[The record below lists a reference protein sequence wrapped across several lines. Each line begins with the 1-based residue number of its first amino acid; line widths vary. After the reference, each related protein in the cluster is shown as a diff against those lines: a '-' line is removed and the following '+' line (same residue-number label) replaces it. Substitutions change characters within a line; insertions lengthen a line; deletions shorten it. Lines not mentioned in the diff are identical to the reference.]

1 MPKYK
6 FKNSN
11 IASQVPGASSLIAG
25 ELAINVQ
32 DGRAFQGNSSAVVTK
47 VIDTLGRQAANN
59 VSITGGAIAVT
70 SVGNTTPSTA
80 TGTAVVI
87 NGTTLSNVTSD
98 PNSTATNA
106 VMTNYAAQQN
116 ILNAGEKLKNV
127 YTYTGNGTYTK
138 SGSDVRRLH
147 VIVCGGGGGG
157 RAYAESGGAGG
168 YAEKVLDATSITT
181 VSVTVGGGGAGGVYF
196 GFSPGGGTTSF
207 GGFVS
212 ASGGGGANAHI
223 QHNGGLGGLG
233 SSGELNVWGGG
244 GGGHNNQDQ
253 YNGNGAPGHG
263 GVSFFGGGQPSGH
276 GGQQPSDVSAFGSGG
291 VATNPAH
298 NSQGGRN
305 GKGGICIVYEYK

>member
-6 FKNSN
+6 FKSSN
-11 IASQVPGASSLIAG
+11 TSTQVPGSLIAG
-25 ELAINVQ
+25 EFAINVQ
-32 DGRAFQGNSSAVVTK
+32 DGKAFQGNASAVVTK
-47 VIDTLGRQAANN
+47 VIDTLGKQASNSVA
-59 VSITGGAIAVT
+59 ITGGSISVT
-70 SVGNTTPSTA
+70 SVGS
-80 TGTAVVI
+80 GTAVASSAVI
-87 NGTTLSNVTSD
+87 GGTTVSNITSD
-98 PNSTATNA
+98 PNSTVADA

-116 ILNAGEKLKNV
+116 VLASGEKLKNV

-138 SGSDVRRLH
+138 SGPDVRRLH
-147 VIVCGGGGGG
+147 VMVCGGGGGG

-168 YAEKVLDATSITT
+168 YAEKVLDATGITT

-196 GFSPGGGTTSF
+196 GFSPGGSTTSF
-207 GGFVS
+207 GSYVS

-233 SSGELNVWGGG
+233 SGGELNVWGGG

-276 GGQQPSDVSAFGSGG
+276 GGQQPNDVSSFGSGG

-298 NSQGGRN
+298 NGQGGRN
-305 GKGGICIVYEYK
+305 GKHGICIVYEYK

>member
-11 IASQVPGASSLIAG
+11 TASQVPGSLIAG

-32 DGRAFQGNSSAVVTK
+32 DGRAFQGNASAVVTK
-47 VIDTLGRQAANN
+47 VIDTLGRQTANN
-59 VSITGGAIAVT
+59 VSITGGAISLT
-70 SVGNTTPSTA
+70 SVGNTVPPAAVGSS
-80 TGTAVVI
+80 VVI
-87 NGTTLSNVTSD
+87 NGTTVSNVTSD
-98 PNSTATNA
+98 PNSAAANA

-116 ILNAGEKLKNV
+116 VLNAGEKLKNI
-127 YTYTGNGTYTK
+127 YTFTGSGTYTK
-138 SGSDVRRLH
+138 SGTDVRRLH

-181 VSVTVGGGGAGGVYF
+181 VTVTVGGGGAGGVYF

-207 GGFVS
+207 GGFCS

-253 YNGNGAPGHG
+253 YNSNGAPGHG

-276 GGQQPSDVSAFGSGG
+276 GGQQPSDVSSWGSGG

-298 NSQGGRN
+298 NGQGGRN

>member
-11 IASQVPGASSLIAG
+11 TASTVPSSLVAG
-25 ELAINVQ
+25 EVAFNLS
-32 DGRAFQGNSSAVVTK
+32 DGRGWQGNSAASVTK
-47 VIDTLGRQAANN
+47 IIDTVGKQAANN
-59 VSITGGAIAVT
+59 VAITGGSLAVT
-70 SVGNTTPSTA
+70 SVGATAQAAAVATSTTIG
-80 TGTAVVI
+80 GTALANI
-87 NGTTLSNVTSD
+87 SSD
-98 PNSTATNA
+98 PRSVATNA
-106 VMTNYAAQQN
+106 VLTNYAAQN
-116 ILNAGEKLKNV
+116 LAVEAGSKLKNV
-127 YTYTGNGTYTK
+127 FTYTGGTNTYTK
-138 SGSDVRRLH
+138 SGDDVRIIH

-168 YAEKVLDATSITT
+168 YAERVIDATGITT
-181 VSVTVGGGGAGGVYF
+181 VTVTVGGGGAGGAYF
-196 GFSPGGGTTSF
+196 GFSPGGSTTSF

-212 ASGGGGANAHI
+212 APGGGGANAHI

-233 SSGELNVWGGG
+233 SGGQLNVWGGG

-263 GVSFFGGGQPSGH
+263 GVSFFGGSQPSGH
-276 GGQQPSDVSAFGSGG
+276 GGQQPSDVAAWGSGG

-298 NSQGGRN
+298 NGQGGRN

>member
-1 MPKYK
+1 MPKIK

-11 IASQVPGASSLIAG
+11 TSSQVPGSLITG
-25 ELAINVQ
+25 EFAINVQ
-32 DGRAFQGNSSAVVTK
+32 DGRGYQGNASAIVTK
-47 VIDTLGRQAANN
+47 VIDTLGRQAANS
-59 VSITGGAIAVT
+59 VAITGGSISVT
-70 SVGNTTPSTA
+70 SVGNA
-80 TGTAVVI
+80 AAVASSAVI
-87 NGTTLSNVTSD
+87 GGTTISNLTSD
-98 PNSTATNA
+98 PNSTAVDA
-106 VMTNYAAQQN
+106 VMTNYAAQRN
-116 ILNAGEKLKNV
+116 VLDSGEKIKNV
-127 YTYTGNGTYTK
+127 FTYTGNGTYTK
-138 SGSDVRRLH
+138 SGTDVRRLH

-168 YAEKVLDATSITT
+168 YAEKVLDATGITT

-253 YNGNGAPGHG
+253 YNSNGAPGHG

-276 GGQQPSDVSAFGSGG
+276 GGQQPSDVSSFGSGG

-298 NSQGGRN
+298 NGQGGRN

>member
-1 MPKYK
+1 MPKFK

-11 IASQVPGASSLIAG
+11 TASQVPGSLITG
-25 ELAINVQ
+25 ELAINIQ
-32 DGRAFQGNSSAVVTK
+32 DGTAFQGNASAIVTK

-59 VSITGGAIAVT
+59 VAITGGSVSVT
-70 SVGNTTPSTA
+70 SVGNTVAPAAVGSTVA
-80 TGTAVVI
+80 I
-87 NGTTLSNVTSD
+87 SETTISNITSD
-98 PNSTATNA
+98 PNSTAANA
-106 VMTNYAAQQN
+106 VMTNYAAQRN
-116 ILNAGEKLKNV
+116 VLDAGEKIKNV
-127 YTYTGNGTYTK
+127 FTYTGSATYTK
-138 SGSDVRRLH
+138 SGPDVRRLH

-168 YAEKVLDATSITT
+168 YAEKILDATSITT
-181 VSVTVGGGGAGGVYF
+181 VTVTVGSGGAGGVYF

-253 YNGNGAPGHG
+253 YNSNGAPGHG
-263 GVSFFGGGQPSGH
+263 GVGFFGGGQPSGH
-276 GGQQPSDVSAFGSGG
+276 GGQQPSDVASFGSGG
-291 VATNPAH
+291 TATNPAH
-298 NSQGGRN
+298 NGQGGRN

>member
-11 IASQVPGASSLIAG
+11 TASVVPSSLVAGEIASNL
-25 ELAINVQ
+25 Q
-32 DGRAFQGNSSAVVTK
+32 DGRIWQGNSAATVTK
-47 VIDTLGRQAANN
+47 IVDTVAKQAANS
-59 VSITGGAIAVT
+59 VQITGGSMALTNVGSTGAAAAITT
-70 SVGNTTPSTA
+70 STTVG
-80 TGTAVVI
+80 GTAI
-87 NGTTLSNVTSD
+87 NTITSD
-98 PNSTATNA
+98 PRSDAATA
-106 VMTNYAAQQN
+106 VMTNYAAQG
-116 ILNAGEKLKNV
+116 LAAEAGSKLKNIF
-127 YTYTGNGTYTK
+127 TFTGNGTYTK
-138 SGSDVRRLH
+138 SGTDVRRIH

-168 YAEKVLDATSITT
+168 YAEKILDATGITT
-181 VSVTVGGGGAGGVYF
+181 VSVTVGGGGAGGAYF

-233 SSGELNVWGGG
+233 SSGELNAWGGG

-253 YNGNGAPGHG
+253 YNSNGAPGHG

-276 GGQQPSDVSAFGSGG
+276 ASSTQPSDVASWGAGG
-291 VATNPAH
+291 VAVAPSH
-298 NSQGGRN
+298 NGQGGRN